1 MCHMCE
7 TEKKKSNAKRSIKW
21 KRWNKR
27 KDNKNQGKETKHI
40 KEQAILIAYNQYGMI
55 KIQYLVVELLIIN

>member
-1 MCHMCE
+1 MLYKKNIMCHMCE

-27 KDNKNQGKETKHI
+27 KEK
-40 KEQAILIAYNQYGMI
+40 
-55 KIQYLVVELLIIN
+55 VEEKAHLFSLMLT